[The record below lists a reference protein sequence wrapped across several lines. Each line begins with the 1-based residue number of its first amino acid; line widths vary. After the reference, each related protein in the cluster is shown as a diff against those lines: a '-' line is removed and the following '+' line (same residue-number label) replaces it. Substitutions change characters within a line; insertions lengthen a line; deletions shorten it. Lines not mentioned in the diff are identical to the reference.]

1 MFEVTSKSTVVTLE
15 DEKILEEHGLGS
27 KYLGKKLFAFY
38 SKMDVSAKEIN
49 SGVSNSV
56 VVCECEN
63 QQVLQ
68 SWVTALSDAIARERS
83 RKAKNGEKDGNGSD
97 DESDTEVDANGRK
110 RKSGG
115 EKKNSLQRH
124 QTKHARR
131 SFFKGALERAGL
143 TGPLGGVGV
152 PTHLEAVWE
161 QIAFVDVMADD
172 ALGFDE
178 RLMRI
183 RDEKMAVRETLETM
197 SDSCSTISRA
207 LGSLQFP
214 MSVPETN
221 AIMEVRRSL
230 DDLTLLCRQIPA
242 GTQDNNAFTAFL
254 SVFIDRVRSMR
265 PGALLMF
272 PGGWSTQND
281 GKSRAL
287 IYTLQ
292 RLQGSFVFP

>member
-1 MFEVTSKSTVVTLE
+1 MTL
-15 DEKILEEHGLGS
+15 K
-27 KYLGKKLFAFY
+27 
-38 SKMDVSAKEIN
+38 
-49 SGVSNSV
+49 
-56 VVCECEN
+56 
-63 QQVLQ
+63 
-68 SWVTALSDAIARERS
+68 T
-83 RKAKNGEKDGNGSD
+83 
-97 DESDTEVDANGRK
+97 DANGRK

-183 RDEKMAVRETLETM
+183 RDEKMPIRETLETM

-221 AIMEVRRSL
+221 AIMEVRRAL

-281 GKSRAL
+281 GKCRAL

-292 RLQGSFVFP
+292 RLQGSFVFSVTNTGDVGLGDTNDIFNMAGVNSSTV